1 VPNLGLI
8 LSHAW
13 NMKKNGRAEGTI
25 ATHIERLKCLDKQCN
40 ITEPEEVKDLLARL
54 KWQTNTKLN
63 VAIIYNSFLKSIG
76 KTWSRPEYKHES
88 GLPPFIPMEAEI
100 DSLIAAAT
108 PKTAAL
114 LQTLKETAARIG
126 EVTRIKWTDID
137 FERKAIYIRAEKGS
151 NSRILPISD
160 KLLAMLGRLP
170 KASDKV
176 FTAQIHGYRTTFEW
190 LRHRTAVKLN
200 NPRLENIHFHTFR
213 HWKATTEYHRIK
225 DIMTVKAMLGHK
237 SVLST
242 QVYVNI
248 EAALFLCT
256 SDQWTSKVAKDATE
270 ACQLIDVGFEYVT
283 GEYTDGGKLFRKRK

>member
-1 VPNLGLI
+1 
-8 LSHAW
+8 
-13 NMKKNGRAEGTI
+13 MKKNGRAEGTI

-40 ITEPEEVKDLLARL
+40 ITEPEEVKALLARL

-63 VAIIYNSFLKSIG
+63 VAIIYDSFLKSIG

-88 GLPPFIPMEAEI
+88 GLPPFIPTEAEI
-100 DSLIAAAT
+100 DILIAAAT

-126 EVTRIKWTDID
+126 EVTRTQWKDID

-176 FTAQIHGYRTTFEW
+176 FTAQIHGYRTTFEK

-200 NPRLENIHFHTFR
+200 NPRLDNIHFHTFR

-248 EAALFLCT
+248 EATLFLRT
-256 SDQWTSKVAKDATE
+256 SDEWICKATRDPVE
-270 ACQLIDVGFEYVT
+270 ATKLIEAGFEYVAT
-283 GEYTDGGKLFRKRK
+283 TPDGLMMFRKRK

>member
-13 NMKKNGRAEGTI
+13 NIKKNGRAEGTI
-25 ATHIERLKCLDKQCN
+25 ATHIKILKCLDKQCN
-40 ITEPEEVKDLLARL
+40 ITEPEEVKTLLANL

-63 VAIIYNSFLKSIG
+63 AAIVYDSFLKSIG
-76 KTWSRPEYKHES
+76 KTWTRPEYKHQS
-88 GLPPFIPMEAEI
+88 GLPPFIPTEAEI
-100 DSLIAAAT
+100 DTLIAAAT

-126 EVTRIKWTDID
+126 EVTRIQWKDID
-137 FERKAIYIRAEKGS
+137 TERKAIYIHAEKGS

-170 KASDKV
+170 KTSDKI
-176 FTAQIHGYRTTFEW
+176 FRAQIHGC
-190 LRHRTAVKLN
+190 RTAFEKLRN
-200 NPRLENIHFHTFR
+200 RTATKLSNPRLKQIHFHTFR

-248 EAALFLCT
+248 EAALFLST
-256 SDQWTSKVAKDATE
+256 SDEWTCKATRDSVE
-270 ACQLIDVGFEYVT
+270 ATKLIEAGFEYVAT
-283 GEYTDGGKLFRKRK
+283 TPDGLMMFRKRK

>member
-1 VPNLGLI
+1 
-8 LSHAW
+8 
-13 NMKKNGRAEGTI
+13 MKKNGRAEGTI

-40 ITEPEEVKDLLARL
+40 ITEPEEVKELLARL

-63 VAIIYNSFLKSIG
+63 VAIIYDSFLKSIG
-76 KTWSRPEYKHES
+76 KTWTRPQYKHES
-88 GLPPFIPMEAEI
+88 TLPAFIPTEAEI
-100 DSLIAAAT
+100 DTLIAAAT

-126 EVTRIKWTDID
+126 EVTRIQWKDID

-170 KASDKV
+170 KTNDKP
-176 FTAQIHGYRTTFEW
+176 FMAQIHGYRNTFQN
-190 LRHRTAVKLN
+190 LRHRTAAKLN
-200 NPRLENIHFHTFR
+200 NPRLKQIHFHTFR

-248 EAALFLCT
+248 EASLFLST
-256 SDQWTSKVAKDATE
+256 SDEWICKATRDPVE
-270 ACQLIDVGFEYVT
+270 ATKLIETGFEYVAT
-283 GEYTDGGKLFRKRK
+283 TPDGLMLFRKRK

>member
-1 VPNLGLI
+1 MPNLGLI

-25 ATHIERLKCLDKQCN
+25 NTHVQRLKNLDKQCN

-63 VAIIYNSFLKSIG
+63 VAIIYDGFLKSIG

-88 GLPPFIPMEAEI
+88 TLPAFIPMEAEI
-100 DSLIAAAT
+100 DILVASAT

-126 EVTRIKWTDID
+126 EVTRIQWKDVD

-170 KASDKV
+170 KTSDKV
-176 FTAQIHGYRTTFEW
+176 FKGRTHGYRTTLQK
-190 LRHRTAVKLN
+190 LRNRTATKLN
-200 NPRLENIHFHTFR
+200 NPRLKQIHFHTFR
-213 HWKATTEYHRIK
+213 HWKATMEYHRIK

-248 EAALFLCT
+248 EATLFLCT
-256 SDQWTSKVAKDATE
+256 SDEWICKATRDPVE
-270 ACQLIDVGFEYVT
+270 AQKLVEAGFQYVLT
-283 GEYTDGGKLFRKRK
+283 TPDGLMMFRKRK

>member
-1 VPNLGLI
+1 
-8 LSHAW
+8 
-13 NMKKNGRAEGTI
+13 MKKNGRAEGTI
-25 ATHIERLKCLDKQCN
+25 ATSIERLKCLDKQCN
-40 ITEPEEVKDLLARL
+40 ITEPEEVKELLTRV

-63 VAIIYNSFLKSIG
+63 VAIIYASFSKSIG
-76 KTWSRPEYKHES
+76 KTWTRPEYKHES
-88 GLPPFIPMEAEI
+88 TLPAFIPTEAEI

-108 PKTAAL
+108 MKTAAL

-126 EVTRIKWTDID
+126 EVTRIQWKDID

-151 NSRILPISD
+151 NSRILPASD

-170 KASDKV
+170 KTSDKP
-176 FTAQIHGYRTTFEW
+176 FKAQIHGYRNTFQN

-200 NPRLENIHFHTFR
+200 NPRLKQIHFHTFR
-213 HWKATTEYHRIK
+213 HWKATMLYHTVK
-225 DIMTVKAMLGHK
+225 DIMMVKAFLGHK

-248 EAALFLCT
+248 EAALFLCA
-256 SDQWTSKVAKDATE
+256 SDQWTSKVAQNATE
-270 ACQLIDVGFEYVT
+270 VCQLIDVGFEYVT